1 MIDSDG
7 LLGLRRIPRSL
18 VVVGAGV
25 IGIEYA
31 SMLAALGAKVTVVEQ
46 RPTILDFCDEE
57 IVEGLRHNLRD
68 HGVVFRFGETVTR
81 VERHEG
87 GTVTEL
93 DSGKRIAADAV
104 FYSAGRQGDTASLG
118 LEAVGL
124 EADARGRIAVDAHY
138 RTAVPHLRR
147 GRRDRLPEPGRDVDG
162 ARPPRRAARVRRARP
177 GDHRAAAV
185 RHLHDPG
192 DQLRRQDGGGAH
204 RRGRPVRDRRL
215 RYRELA
221 RGQILGDSYG
231 LLKLLVGTADRRVL
245 GVHVLGTGRPS
256 SCTSARR

>member
-1 MIDSDG
+1 M
-7 LLGLRRIPRSL
+7 
-18 VVVGAGV
+18 
-25 IGIEYA
+25 
-31 SMLAALGAKVTVVEQ
+31 
-46 RPTILDFCDEE
+46 
-57 IVEGLRHNLRD
+57 
-68 HGVVFRFGETVTR
+68 
-81 VERHEG
+81 
-87 GTVTEL
+87 TEL

-124 EADARGRIAVDAHY
+124 EADARGRIAVDAHS
-138 RTAVPHLRR
+138 
-147 GRRDRLPEPGRDVDG
+147 
-162 ARPPRRAARVRRARP
+162 ARPYRIYAVGDVIGFPSLAATSMEQGRLAARHAFGEP
-177 GDHRAAAV
+177 AQAITE
-185 RHLHDPG
+185 LLPFSICDPG